1 MISWQQVR
9 EKHLKN
15 KEVRNLLCFIPEID
29 AFIMKRTAVYIGK
42 VSRAEE
48 NSLPKKILAVAWIRG
63 SRKIGTPQ
71 LTCNNKFTETMC
83 RILPLDRALSNK
95 SAPLR
100 EWIPLASDTSNWQAY
115 IGNYFEHYQKA
126 DPLKD
131 PSTSTYEAEDGDEA
145 E

>member
-1 MISWQQVR
+1 VFHPR
-9 EKHLKN
+9 D
-15 KEVRNLLCFIPEID
+15 RCFHN
-29 AFIMKRTAVYIGK
+29 
-42 VSRAEE
+42 EE
-48 NSLPKKILAVAWIRG
+48 DSCIHWKSNEGRRKLTPKKILAVAWIRG

-115 IGNYFEHYQKA
+115 IGNYFEHCQKA

-131 PSTSTYEAEDGDEA
+131 PSTSTYEVEDGDEA